1 MRRGTI
7 VKYLPAASLVLLLG
21 AAQAPQTPV
30 AAPTPPS
37 LASSAPRENPP
48 PALRAIAPRN
58 AQEAAIRAHV
68 AYLAS
73 DALQGREAGS
83 AGFDTAATYVAQ
95 QFAAAGLKPGAD
107 GAFLQRVPL
116 MKYQV
121 AGEARAAIND
131 AALKPGED
139 FVAAANPQ
147 SARTDIGARVVFV
160 GQGVSA
166 PSRGHDDYAAVD
178 VRGAIVALVGGV
190 PADMQSEE
198 HAYFA
203 SMRTKLQ
210 AAAAHGAVG
219 AVLLAGGAKKARPI
233 RAGGVQ
239 YGWATPEGTAF
250 APGVP
255 LLGTLTDAGARKLFA
270 GAGMTWDQARAEV
283 NGKQSFPPAAL
294 ATTLRI
300 ESATAF
306 TPVASSNVVGVLPGT
321 DPARRGEVVVLSA
334 HLDHI
339 GVSKTP
345 DARGDRIN
353 NGALDDAIGIASLI
367 EEARRFQQR
376 GAGKRTIVFLSV
388 TAEEK
393 GLVGSD
399 YFVRHRPRGLENI
412 VADVNLDMP
421 VLTYAFSDVVAFGGD
436 RSTLGPVIARAA
448 RGAGVVTSPDPIPE
462 QTIFTRSDHFRF
474 VEAGVPSVFLWPGLK
489 GDGARAA
496 FEDFMKNR
504 YHQEGDE
511 VDAGIMWDQAVRFVD
526 INYAMAR
533 EIADAP
539 TRPVW
544 NKGDY
549 FGTAFKGPMAR

>member
-1 MRRGTI
+1 MKR
-7 VKYLPAASLVLLLG
+7 LPAVAPLFLLLG
-21 AAQAPQTPV
+21 AAHAPQSTPP
-30 AAPTPPS
+30 ATATATATAPT
-37 LASSAPRENPP
+37 AARATTPRT
-48 PALRAIAPRN
+48 

-73 DALQGREAGS
+73 DALEGREAGS
-83 AGFDTAATYVAQ
+83 AGFNTAADYVAR

-121 AGEARAAIND
+121 EGDARAAING
-131 AALKPGED
+131 ATLKAGED
-139 FVAAANPQ
+139 FTAAANPQ
-147 SARTDIGARVVFV
+147 AARTDMGARVVFV

-166 PSRGHDDYAAVD
+166 PSRNHDDYANVN
-178 VRGAIVALVGGV
+178 VRGAIVALVGGA

-219 AVLLAGGAKKARPI
+219 VVLLTSDSKKARPV

-255 LLGTLTDAGARKLFA
+255 LLATLTDAGARKLFA
-270 GAGMTWDQARAEV
+270 GAGTTWDQARAEV
-283 NGKQSFPPAAL
+283 NGKQAFPPAAL
-294 ATTLRI
+294 ATTFKI
-300 ESATAF
+300 ESATQF
-306 TPVASSNVVGVLPGT
+306 TPVASSNVVGVLPGS
-321 DPARRGEVVVLSA
+321 DPARSSEVVVLSA

-339 GVSKTP
+339 GVSKKP
-345 DARGDRIN
+345 NVKGDRIN

-376 GAGKRTIVFLSV
+376 GAGKRTIVFLAV

-399 YFVRHRPRGLENI
+399 YFVRHRPKGLENI

-421 VLTYAFSDVVAFGGD
+421 VLTYRFNDVVAFGGD

-489 GDGARAA
+489 GEGARAA

-504 YHQEGDE
+504 YHQVGDE
-511 VDAGIMWDQAVRFVD
+511 VDAGILWDQAVRFVD
-526 INYAMAR
+526 INYAIAR

>member
-1 MRRGTI
+1 MKIDRQFAKR
-7 VKYLPAASLVLLLG
+7 LPAVASLALLMG
-21 AAQAPQTPV
+21 AAGPQETPARAP
-30 AAPTPPS
+30 APTPRAATS
-37 LASSAPRENPP
+37 
-48 PALRAIAPRN
+48 PAAAT
-58 AQEAAIRAHV
+58 AEEAAIRAHV
-68 AYLAS
+68 AYLAD

-83 AGFDTAATYVAQ
+83 AGFATAAHYVAQ
-95 QFAAAGLKPGAD
+95 QFEAAGLKPGAD
-107 GAFLQRVPL
+107 GTYLQRVPL
-116 MKYQV
+116 IKYQV
-121 AGEARAAIND
+121 EGVASASIGD
-131 AALKPGED
+131 AALVPGDD
-139 FVAAANPQ
+139 FTAAANPQ
-147 SARTDIGARVVFV
+147 ATRTDVAARVVFV

-166 PSRGHDDYAAVD
+166 PTRGHDDYAKVD
-178 VRGAIVALVGGV
+178 VRGAIVALVGGA

-219 AVLLAGGAKKARPI
+219 AVLLTGGAKKARPV

-239 YGWATPEGTAF
+239 FGWATPEGTAF

-270 GAGMTWDQARAEV
+270 GASVTWDQARAEV
-283 NGKQSFPPAAL
+283 NGKQAFPPAAL
-294 ATTLRI
+294 ATTLKIR
-300 ESATAF
+300 SATTF
-306 TPVASSNVVGVLPGT
+306 TPVASSNVVGVLPGR
-321 DPARRGEVVVLSA
+321 DPARSREVVVLSA

-339 GVSKTP
+339 GVSDKP
-345 DARGDRIN
+345 NAKGDRIN

-367 EEARRFQQR
+367 EEARRFQR
-376 GAGKRTIVFLSV
+376 AGAGKRTVVFLAV

-421 VLTYAFSDVVAFGGD
+421 VLTYRFADMVAFGGD

-448 RGAGVVTSPDPIPE
+448 NSGGVTMSPDPIPE

-474 VEAGVPSVFLWPGLK
+474 VEQGVPSVFLWPGLK
-489 GDGARAA
+489 GDGARGA

-504 YHQEGDE
+504 YHQPGDE
-511 VDAGIMWDQAVRFVD
+511 VDAGILWNQAVRFVD
-526 INYAMAR
+526 INYRVAR

-539 TRPVW
+539 NKPVW

-549 FGTAFKGPMAR
+549 FGTAFKGPMAN

>member
-1 MRRGTI
+1 M
-7 VKYLPAASLVLLLG
+7 PAVASLVVLLS
-21 AAQAPQTPV
+21 ATE
-30 AAPTPPS
+30 PP
-37 LASSAPRENPP
+37 APRAAE
-48 PALRAIAPRN
+48 
-58 AQEAAIRAHV
+58 EAAIRAHV

-73 DALQGREAGS
+73 DALAGREAGS
-83 AGFDTAATYVAQ
+83 AGFDTAAAYVAQ
-95 QFAAAGLKPGAD
+95 QFAAARLKPGAD
-107 GAFLQRVPL
+107 GAYLQRVPL
-116 MKYQV
+116 VRYQI
-121 AGEARAAIND
+121 AGHAAASINGT
-131 AALKPGED
+131 ALTPGGD
-139 FVAAANPQ
+139 FTATANPQ
-147 SARTDIGARVVFV
+147 AARTDMSARVVFV

-166 PSRGHDDYAAVD
+166 PTRGHDDYAQVD
-178 VRGAIVALVGGV
+178 ARGAIVALVGGA
-190 PADMQSEE
+190 PDDLQSEE

-203 SMRTKLQ
+203 SIRTKLQ
-210 AAAAHGAVG
+210 AAAAHGAIG
-219 AVLLAGGAKKARPI
+219 AVLLTGAKKARPV

-255 LLGTLTDAGARKLFA
+255 LLASFTDAGANKLFA
-270 GAGMTWDQARAEV
+270 GAGTTWDQARAEV
-283 NGKQSFPPAAL
+283 NGKQAFPPAAL
-294 ATTLRI
+294 KITLRI
-300 ESATAF
+300 QSATQF

-321 DPARRGEVVVLSA
+321 DPSRSNEVVVLSA

-339 GVSKTP
+339 GISKKP
-345 DARGDRIN
+345 NAKGDAIN

-367 EEARRFQQR
+367 EEARRFQR
-376 GAGKRTIVFLSV
+376 AGAGKRTIVFLAV

-399 YFVRHRPRGLENI
+399 YFVRHRPKGLKNI

-448 RGAGVVTSPDPIPE
+448 KGAGVVTSPDPIPE

-489 GDGARAA
+489 AEGARAA

-504 YHQEGDE
+504 YHQPGDE
-511 VDAGIMWDQAVRFVD
+511 IDAGILWDQAVRFVD
-526 INYAMAR
+526 INYAIAR
-533 EIADAP
+533 DIADAP
-539 TRPVW
+539 AKPVW

-549 FGTAFKGPMAR
+549 FGTAFKGPMAN

>member
-1 MRRGTI
+1 MTI
-7 VKYLPAASLVLLLG
+7 DRTFAKRLPAVAAMALVMG
-21 AAQAPQTPV
+21 AAPPQGTPASAPV
-30 AAPTPPS
+30 SSPPS
-37 LASSAPRENPP
+37 AAVSGE
-48 PALRAIAPRN
+48 
-58 AQEAAIRAHV
+58 EAAIRAHV
-68 AYLAS
+68 AYLAD

-83 AGFDTAATYVAQ
+83 AGFDTAAQYVAR
-95 QFAAAGLKPGAD
+95 QFEAAGLKPGAD

-121 AGEARAAIND
+121 EGAASASIGD
-131 AALKPGED
+131 AALAPGVD
-139 FVAAANPQ
+139 FTAAANPQ
-147 SARTDIGARVVFV
+147 AARTDVAARVVFV

-166 PSRGHDDYAAVD
+166 PTRGHDDYAKVD
-178 VRGAIVALVGGV
+178 VRGAIVALVGGA

-219 AVLLAGGAKKARPI
+219 AVLLTASGAKARPV

-239 YGWATPEGTAF
+239 FGWATPEGTAF

-255 LLGTLTDAGARKLFA
+255 LLATFTDAGARKLFA
-270 GAGMTWDQARAEV
+270 GAATTWDQARGLV
-283 NGKQSFPPAAL
+283 NGRQAFPPAAL

-300 ESATAF
+300 RSATRF

-321 DPARRGEVVVLSA
+321 DPARSGEVVVLSA

-339 GVSKTP
+339 GVSAKP
-345 DARGDRIN
+345 NAKGDRIN

-367 EEARRFQQR
+367 EEARRFQR
-376 GAGKRTIVFLSV
+376 AGAGKRTVVFLAV

-399 YFVRHRPRGLENI
+399 YFVRHRPGGLENI

-421 VLTYAFSDVVAFGGD
+421 VLTYRFADMVAFGGD

-448 RGAGVVTSPDPIPE
+448 NSGGVTMSPDPIPE

-504 YHQEGDE
+504 YHQPGDE
-511 VDAGIMWDQAVRFVD
+511 VDAGILWDQAVRFVD
-526 INYAMAR
+526 INYRVAR

-539 TRPVW
+539 TKPVW

-549 FGTAFKGPMAR
+549 FGTAFKGPMAN